1 MVVTLGVGTD
11 EGGESSRTLFDPSTR
26 PRLHGIFGSTKR
38 KTMLDWRD
46 HIASDPKVMLGKPC
60 FKGTRIPV
68 DLILE
73 KMAYGEVEAEILE
86 GYPRL
91 TNESIRAALLYAVD
105 SVRNDITYAD

>member
-1 MVVTLGVGTD
+1 
-11 EGGESSRTLFDPSTR
+11 
-26 PRLHGIFGSTKR
+26 
-38 KTMLDWRD
+38 MLDWRD
-46 HIASDPKVMLGKPC
+46 HISSDPKVMLGKPC

-73 KMAYGEVEAEILE
+73 KLAHGEVEEDILE

>member
-1 MVVTLGVGTD
+1 M
-11 EGGESSRTLFDPSTR
+11 
-26 PRLHGIFGSTKR
+26 I
-38 KTMLDWRD
+38 DWRQ
-46 HIASDPKVMLGKPC
+46 HITSDPQIMLGKPC

-68 DLILE
+68 DPILE
-73 KMAYGEVEAEILE
+73 KLAYGEVEAEILQ

>member
-1 MVVTLGVGTD
+1 MVNWQ
-11 EGGESSRTLFDPSTR
+11 EHISSDQK
-26 PRLHGIFGSTKR
+26 I
-38 KTMLDWRD
+38 
-46 HIASDPKVMLGKPC
+46 MLGKPC

-73 KMAYGEVEAEILE
+73 KLAFGESEEEILT

-91 TNESIRAALLYAVD
+91 STDSIRAALLFAVD

>member
-1 MVVTLGVGTD
+1 
-11 EGGESSRTLFDPSTR
+11 
-26 PRLHGIFGSTKR
+26 
-38 KTMLDWRD
+38 MLNWRD
-46 HIASDPKVMLGKPC
+46 HITSDPEIMLGKPC

-73 KMAYGEVEAEILE
+73 KLALGELESEILE

-91 TNESIRAALLYAVD
+91 SNVSIRAALLYAVD